1 MKQDAVATMAD
12 LRDRQEG
19 KPNPVGPSVS
29 DIEFIGAT
37 PGNGPV
43 SRIKLPAQS
52 AVSARAAPA
61 CGTVPIRHFG
71 PGGCENGGGIGR
83 FIGYVAAAAQVRGG
97 DHLVTDTRGPH
108 WSFLTSPWR
117 LALSMAV
124 IARDRVMTPARLHH
138 IHLAGR
144 GSTVRKLMLAAT
156 AWRLGAPYILHL
168 HDYDYSQD
176 FLRRRPLQQSAI
188 RRMFQRAA
196 AVIVLSQ
203 RDRRLALDSL
213 GVDPARLHLFHN
225 SVPDPG
231 EQVSGRDGP
240 PMILFLGRLSA
251 RKGVPELLEALSSTS
266 MRHLEWRAVLA
277 GDGPV
282 EDYWLQ
288 ADRRGIADRVEM
300 PGWLSAAETAA
311 LCRQASILVLP
322 SHAEGLAMA
331 LLEGLAHGIAVVT
344 TRVGAHEEAIIHG
357 QTGLFVPVG
366 DAAAL
371 ATALADLI
379 DQRELR
385 EGLARRGRNL
395 FLERFC
401 MGPYM
406 DRLDDLYFAV
416 ATGRV
421 DAALTEGGLV

>member
-1 MKQDAVATMAD
+1 MKKGAVAIMENS
-12 LRDRQEG
+12 RDRREG
-19 KPNPVGPSVS
+19 ISTPVEPSIS
-29 DIEFIGAT
+29 DMESVGAT
-37 PGNGPV
+37 SEKGPT
-43 SRIKLPAQS
+43 SRIKFPAQP
-52 AVSARAAPA
+52 VVQPRAATPR
-61 CGTVPIRHFG
+61 GTVPIRHFG

-83 FIGYVAAAAQVRGG
+83 FIGYVVSAAQARGS
-97 DHLVTDTRGPH
+97 DHLVIDTRGPH
-108 WSFLTSPWR
+108 WSYLTSPWR
-117 LALSMAV
+117 LALSMAAM
-124 IARDRVMTPARLHH
+124 ARDRVITPARLHH

-144 GSTVRKLMLAAT
+144 GSTVRKLVLAGT
-156 AWRLGAPYILHL
+156 ARRLGARYILHL
-168 HDYDYSQD
+168 HDYDYSED
-176 FLRRRPLQQSAI
+176 FARRRPIQKSAI
-188 RRMFQRAA
+188 QRMFQHAA

-213 GVDPARLHLFHN
+213 GVDPTRLHLFHN

-231 EQVSGRDGP
+231 EPHAGRDSP

-251 RKGVPELLEALSSTS
+251 RKGVPELLEALSSTA

-282 EDYWLQ
+282 EDYRLQ

-344 TRVGAHEEAIIHG
+344 TRVGAHDEAIIHE

-366 DAAAL
+366 DAATL
-371 ATALADLI
+371 AAALADLV
-379 DQRELR
+379 DQPDLR
-385 EGLARRGRNL
+385 EGLGRRGRQL
-395 FLERFC
+395 FLERFS
-401 MGPYM
+401 MDPYM
-406 DRLDDLYFAV
+406 DRLDDLYFTI

-421 DAALTEGGLV
+421 DAALTEGDLT